1 MRSCPERSYPFVFCK
16 KTHSEFIKLRKFI
29 KPRCAGNGGRRS
41 TFTGNN
47 AMLPAHSAQKFWR
60 ETVSVW
66 DVMWPRSN
74 QWERAQLGRNFH
86 LFNKKYYGIFRF
98 GHVAP
103 DVFFFHWKV
112 LVLGL
117 MLSLIPC
124 AKRLDRDYRNTRR
137 HHFHLFYLIRE
148 PGYRCPVSS
157 RFGSGSRPG
166 AHRTAMPKTKNMPE
180 AFLPKQRRTE
190 KTGRIDCKR
199 AAVRS
204 ECKSEDNNGESCG

>member
-1 MRSCPERSYPFVFCK
+1 MPREVISFRFLQK
-16 KTHSEFIKLRKFI
+16 NQSEFIKPRKFI

-41 TFTGNN
+41 TFAGNN

-117 MLSLIPC
+117 MLSLISC

-137 HHFHLFYLIRE
+137 HHFHLLYLIRE
-148 PGYRCPVSS
+148 PG
-157 RFGSGSRPG
+157 
-166 AHRTAMPKTKNMPE
+166 
-180 AFLPKQRRTE
+180 
-190 KTGRIDCKR
+190 
-199 AAVRS
+199 
-204 ECKSEDNNGESCG
+204 